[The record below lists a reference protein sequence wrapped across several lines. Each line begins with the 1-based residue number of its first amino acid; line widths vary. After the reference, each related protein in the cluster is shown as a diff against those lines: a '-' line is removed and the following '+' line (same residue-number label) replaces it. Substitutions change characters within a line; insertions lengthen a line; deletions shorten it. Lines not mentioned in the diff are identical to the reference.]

1 MQEIIQIIHIAALR
15 KEIRPAP
22 QTPAA
27 PRSLIL
33 HSMKGAAPFYSG
45 AKMCYNVRNEE
56 KGGGSGG
63 HG

>member
-22 QTPAA
+22 QAPAA

-33 HSMKGAAPFYSG
+33 HSMKGAAPLLQRG
-45 AKMCYNVRNEE
+45 KDVL
-56 KGGGSGG
+56 
-63 HG
+63 